1 MEGLAFYDQ
10 KMTRPKI
17 YGSIVKNLPIGN
29 KSKNFLLRHWI
40 LSLYLL
46 IGITVAISV
55 TLNVASIT
63 PDKNFFDIFIET
75 WWLFIITII
84 AWPMFLGGL
93 GIY

>member
-1 MEGLAFYDQ
+1 MI
-10 KMTRPKI
+10 KMTTPKV
-17 YGSIVKNLPIGN
+17 YGSFVKNLPIGN

-46 IGITVAISV
+46 VGITVAIGV

-63 PDKNFFDIFIET
+63 AGKNFFDIFVET
-75 WWLFIITII
+75 WWLFIIIVI